1 MGNKIVYVLSD
12 LDRLCI
18 VAKECYGADGAVLAT
33 PGRGGDFLPEVAQI
47 PQRSYDQ
54 ESAGSDQLMC

>member
-1 MGNKIVYVLSD
+1 MGNKITYVLSD

-33 PGRGGDFLPEVAQI
+33 PGDGGFLPEVAQI
-47 PQRSYDQ
+47 PQRSYDH
-54 ESAGSDQLMC
+54 ESAGSDQSMS